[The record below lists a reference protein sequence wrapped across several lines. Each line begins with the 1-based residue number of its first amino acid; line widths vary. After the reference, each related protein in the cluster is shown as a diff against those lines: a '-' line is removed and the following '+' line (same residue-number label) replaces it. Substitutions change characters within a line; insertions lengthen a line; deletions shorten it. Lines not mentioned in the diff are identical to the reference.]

1 MREMQAHPKKCS
13 LPIDIYEHFVRML
26 LLLGLFYSL
35 MLYLVYNFKR
45 LIYRNQ
51 HIV

>member
-1 MREMQAHPKKCS
+1 MREMQALHEKCS

-35 MLYLVYNFKR
+35 MLYLVYSFKR